1 MKLKKKTYLIGGAI
15 LILVIIIIVN
25 VVGSRKKMTPV
36 QAEGIKKKDVVEEVS
51 ASGWIQPKTR
61 VNITAEVNAEII
73 AISVKEGESV
83 TKGQLLIQLD
93 TVQLQK
99 DVDNYHYSLNELK
112 ARTEAG
118 KSAFL
123 QSEEEYNRQKQLFD
137 KKLTSETLFKNS
149 EYAYMSNKYNY
160 EAMLS
165 QTKQGEALYGKAE
178 DNLGKTRI
186 LAPMDGVLTFL
197 DAEVGEIAQAQT
209 AFTQGKTLMTIS
221 NLAAFEVEVDVDETE
236 ITKIGKGQKAKIE
249 ADAFPD
255 SVFLGEVIEIGNT
268 AVTNNAGQ
276 DQSTNFKVKVLFN
289 ENNQNIR
296 PGMSATVDIITNTR
310 EKVLTVPYGAI
321 VMRLPKDTVEA
332 GSNAKTSGT
341 ADAQAALAG
350 SADSN
355 ESEGKEKEKEKELK
369 GVFIIKDGKAK
380 FAVVETGIADQKN
393 IEVISGVAESDSVIT
408 GPFKTLRSLKNG
420 ENIKTEKQFKPETS
434 N

>member
-15 LILVIIIIVN
+15 FILVIIIIVN
-25 VVGSRKKMTPV
+25 VVGSRKKMTSV

-99 DVDNYHYSLNELK
+99 DVDNYRYSLNELK

-380 FAVVETGIADQKN
+380 FAVVETGVADQKN

>member
-25 VVGSRKKMTPV
+25 VVGSRKKMTSV

-99 DVDNYHYSLNELK
+99 DVDNYRYSLNELK

>member
-1 MKLKKKTYLIGGAI
+1 
-15 LILVIIIIVN
+15 
-25 VVGSRKKMTPV
+25 MTPV

-93 TVQLQK
+93 TVELQK

-380 FAVVETGIADQKN
+380 FAVVETGVADQKN

>member
-25 VVGSRKKMTPV
+25 VVGSRKKMTSV

-99 DVDNYHYSLNELK
+99 DVDNYRYSLNELK

-380 FAVVETGIADQKN
+380 FAVVETGVADQKN

>member
-15 LILVIIIIVN
+15 FILVIIIIVN
-25 VVGSRKKMTPV
+25 VVGSRKKMTSV

-99 DVDNYHYSLNELK
+99 DVDNYRYSLNELK

>member
-15 LILVIIIIVN
+15 IILVIIIIVN
-25 VVGSRKKMTPV
+25 VIGSRKKLTPV
-36 QAEGIKKKDVVEEVS
+36 QAEGIKKRDVVEEVS
-51 ASGWIQPKTR
+51 ASGWIQPRTK

-99 DVDNYHYSLNELK
+99 DVENYRYSLNELK

-118 KSAFL
+118 KSSFL

-137 KKLTSETLFKNS
+137 KKLTSETLFKNA

-160 EAMLS
+160 DAMLS

-186 LAPMDGVLTFL
+186 VAPMDGVLTFL

-236 ITKIGKGQKAKIE
+236 IIKIRKGQKAKIE

-268 AVTNNAGQ
+268 AVTNNTGQ

-289 ENNQNIR
+289 ENNANIR

-321 VMRLPKDTVEA
+321 VMRLPKDTVET
-332 GSNAKTSGT
+332 GLNAKASGT
-341 ADAQAALAG
+341 GDAQAALAG

-355 ESEGKEKEKEKELK
+355 KSEGKEKEKEKELK
-369 GVFIIKDGKAK
+369 GVFTIKNGKSK
-380 FAVVETGIADQKN
+380 FAVVETGVADQKN

-420 ENIKTEKQFKPETS
+420 ENIKIEKQFEPATS

>member
-1 MKLKKKTYLIGGAI
+1 MKLKKKTYLIGGGIVI
-15 LILVIIIIVN
+15 LLIIVIFN
-25 VVGSRKKMTPV
+25 VISSRKKMTQV
-36 QAEGIKKKDVVEEVS
+36 QAEAVKKRDVVEEVS

-73 AISVKEGESV
+73 AIPVKEGESV
-83 TKGQLLIQLD
+83 TKGQALIQLD

-99 DVDNYHYSLNELK
+99 DVDNYRYSLNELK
-112 ARTEAG
+112 ARTEAA
-118 KSAFL
+118 KSSYL
-123 QSEEEYNRQKQLFD
+123 QSEEEYNRQKQLYE
-137 KKLTSETLFKNS
+137 KKLTSETLYKNA

-186 LAPMDGVLTFL
+186 LAPMDGVITFL

-209 AFTQGKTLMTIS
+209 AFTQGKTLMTLS

-236 ITKIGKGQKAKIE
+236 ITKIGRDQKAKIE
-249 ADAFPD
+249 VDAFPD
-255 SVFLGEVIEIGNT
+255 SVFLGQVIEIGNT
-268 AVTNNAGQ
+268 AVRSSTGQ
-276 DQSTNFKVKVLFN
+276 DQSMNFKVKVLFN

-310 EKVLTVPYGAI
+310 EKALTVPYGAI
-321 VMRLPKDTVEA
+321 VMRLPKDTIES
-332 GSNAKTSGT
+332 GLNAKVAGT
-341 ADAQAALAG
+341 GDAQAALPDSAG
-350 SADSN
+350 TAAD
-355 ESEGKEKEKEKELK
+355 EGSDKEKEKELK
-369 GVFIIKDGKAK
+369 GVFVMKDGKAK
-380 FAVVETGIADQKN
+380 FAVVETGVADQKN
-393 IEVISGVAESDSVIT
+393 IEILSGVAATDTVIT

-420 ENIKTEKQFKPETS
+420 ENIKMEKQFTPETG

>member
-15 LILVIIIIVN
+15 FILVIIIIVN
-25 VVGSRKKMTPV
+25 VVGSRKKMTSV

-380 FAVVETGIADQKN
+380 FAVVETGVADQKN

>member
-15 LILVIIIIVN
+15 FILVIIIIVN
-25 VVGSRKKMTPV
+25 VVGSRKKMTSV

-99 DVDNYHYSLNELK
+99 DVDNYRYSLNELK

-310 EKVLTVPYGAI
+310 EKVLTIPYGAI

-380 FAVVETGIADQKN
+380 FAVVETGVADQKN